1 MSETR
6 AAGWLT
12 AAEAARRLG
21 IKRETLYAYVSRGI
35 VRSTRVAGSRESRF
49 DPAEIRRLAARG
61 RWGGRVEA
69 FELAINSGLTLAE
82 PGGHLYYRGLDV
94 ARLVSAASFEEV
106 AEFLWTG
113 ELGSQASFRVP
124 PEMLAAARSAHAAL
138 GPGIRL
144 VERLRGG
151 LVLAGMADPLRFGR
165 APEAVTATAR
175 RILGLEMAAITPPD
189 DAPPTPADASLAQRL
204 WTALTRREGNDAEL
218 AALNAALIL
227 LADHE
232 MASSTLAARVA
243 ASTWADPYLVVIA
256 GLAALGG
263 PLHGCL
269 ADRVTLL
276 LSEGLRTGAVPVVA
290 ERLRLGE
297 PVAGFGHLLY
307 TDRDPRAEVLQP
319 MVEAAFPGHP
329 AIGLAA
335 EIKALV
341 TETFPNM
348 DFVLGTL
355 VAAAGM
361 ADGAGEVIFSI
372 ARSAGLLAHAIE
384 EYGQRRRYG
393 LRAAYTGR

>member
-1 MSETR
+1 MSETSG
-6 AAGWLT
+6 AEWLT
-12 AAEAARRLG
+12 TAEASRRLG

-35 VRSTRVAGSRESRF
+35 VRSRRVAGSRESRF
-49 DPAEIRRLAARG
+49 DPAEIRRLAGRG
-61 RWGGRVEA
+61 RWDSRVDA
-69 FELAINSGLTLAE
+69 LDLAINSGLTRAE
-82 PGGHLYYRGLDV
+82 PGGHLYYRGLDA
-94 ARLVSAASFEEV
+94 ARLATAASFEEV

-113 ELGSQASFRVP
+113 ELGSQASFSVP
-124 PEMLAAARSAHAAL
+124 PELLAAVRRVHAAL
-138 GPGIRL
+138 SAGVRP

-151 LVLAGMADPLRFGR
+151 LVLTATADPLRFGR

-175 RILGLEMAAITPPD
+175 RILGLEVAAVVPADDVPPV
-189 DAPPTPADASLAQRL
+189 PADASLARRL
-204 WTALTRREGNDAEL
+204 WAALTGREGSDAET

-269 ADRVTLL
+269 GDRVALL
-276 LSEGLRTGAVPVVA
+276 LAEALRTGAVPVVA

-297 PVAGFGHLLY
+297 PVVGFGHLIY
-307 TDRDPRAEVLQP
+307 TDRDPRAEALQP
-319 MVEAAFPGHP
+319 LLDAAFPGHP
-329 AIGLAA
+329 AIEVAA

-341 TETFPNM
+341 SGTFPNV
-348 DFVLGTL
+348 DFALGTL

-361 ADGAGEVIFSI
+361 ADGAGEVIFSV

-384 EYGQRRRYG
+384 EYGQRRRFG
-393 LRAAYTGR
+393 IKAPFTGR